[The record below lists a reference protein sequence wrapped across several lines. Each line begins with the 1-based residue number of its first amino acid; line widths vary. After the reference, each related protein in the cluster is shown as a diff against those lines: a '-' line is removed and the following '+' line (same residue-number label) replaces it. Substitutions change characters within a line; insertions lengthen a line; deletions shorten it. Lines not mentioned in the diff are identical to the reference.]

1 MAATLICY
9 GLYVFDFQKQA
20 GDDSQILILTL
31 PVAVFGVF
39 RYHHVA
45 ETTGMGDK
53 PEEVLLRDR
62 PIQLCALIF
71 ALVAVTALYLG
82 V

>member
-1 MAATLICY
+1 
-9 GLYVFDFQKQA
+9 
-20 GDDSQILILTL
+20 LTF

-39 RYHHVA
+39 RYHHLA

-62 PIQLCALIF
+62 PIQLCALAF
-71 ALVAVTALYLG
+71 ALVSVTALYLG